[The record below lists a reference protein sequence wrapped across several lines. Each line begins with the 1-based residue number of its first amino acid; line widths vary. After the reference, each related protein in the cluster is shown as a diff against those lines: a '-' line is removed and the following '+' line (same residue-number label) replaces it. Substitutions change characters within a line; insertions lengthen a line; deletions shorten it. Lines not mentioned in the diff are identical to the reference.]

1 MTNRTK
7 YLRWLLLAA
16 VVPFTSACG
25 DGSGGGFARLTEE
38 LVKQLDAGNLM
49 PRLNAHGRYN
59 SADNELTT
67 PRASFEFKTP

>member
-1 MTNRTK
+1 L
-7 YLRWLLLAA
+7 YA
-16 VVPFTSACG
+16 VAVRGAG
-25 DGSGGGFARLTEE
+25 EVHLYRDFARLTEE

-49 PRLNAHGRYN
+49 TRLNAHGRYN